1 VSPLTTRQPR
11 RTTRR
16 WADDGGFAGGAEALV
31 FGVLI
36 FVIGTLLVV
45 NAWAVVDAKFATSAA
60 AREAVRAAVETAPD
74 GDPDAR
80 ARAAAAA
87 ALAGH
92 GLDPGRATV
101 VAPWAGR
108 LERCADVAYEVRVH
122 VPALLLPGI
131 ERRRAGFDVRASHR
145 EVIDPFRSGLE
156 IGGRCAF

>member
-1 VSPLTTRQPR
+1 VSPLATGQPR

-108 LERCADVAYEVRVH
+108 LERCADVVYEVRLH

-131 ERRRAGFDVRASHR
+131 ERRRAGFDVSASHR
-145 EVIDPFRSGLE
+145 EVIDPFRSGLG